1 MRHNEHIERPI
12 VLDLPVA
19 KPKLWN
25 GSYQVMFLTGLWSF
39 IPSKYYEK
47 EALLAD
53 PVCGPILASLLGEFL
68 QSYFFIKHFAL
79 WQCYKR

>member
-1 MRHNEHIERPI
+1 
-12 VLDLPVA
+12 
-19 KPKLWN
+19 
-25 GSYQVMFLTGLWSF
+25 MFLTGVWSF

-68 QSYFFIKHFAL
+68 QSYLFYAKENKLFLKTFCIMTVLQKVIFISSM
-79 WQCYKR
+79 